1 MIENGVLVWEPVDGA
16 GAYIVLRDAKA
27 IAKTTQLSYS
37 LDTEGEYQV
46 IAEGSD
52 GIRSFASEPLRFC
65 REGNVMEIAVE
76 KWLSR
81 GEGIEGITVNIPADG
96 RYFIDW
102 KYANGNGGVTDKNM
116 CATRSMFVDDV
127 LAGMSVFPQ
136 RAYGDWENFGW
147 SSSCALD
154 LTAGEHKISL
164 EFLPCNENMNIDGNK
179 ARIAA
184 LRITRY

>member
-1 MIENGVLVWEPVDGA
+1 
-16 GAYIVLRDAKA
+16 
-27 IAKTTQLSYS
+27 
-37 LDTEGEYQV
+37 
-46 IAEGSD
+46 
-52 GIRSFASEPLRFC
+52 
-65 REGNVMEIAVE
+65 MEIAVE

-116 CATRSMFVDDV
+116 CATRSMYVDGV
-127 LAGMSVFPQ
+127 LTGMSVFPQ
-136 RAYGDWENFGW
+136 CAYGDWENFGW

-154 LTAGEHKISL
+154 LTAGEHEISL
-164 EFLPCNENMNIDGNK
+164 KFLPCNENMNIDGNK

-184 LRITRY
+184 LRIARY